1 MEEIKDILLLVVT
14 SFSGLA
20 GIIYCPY
27 IFLITFGIL
36 CFVLYRLKSN
46 ASKEY
51 ISPK

>member
-36 CFVLYRLKSN
+36 SFVLYRLRISV
-46 ASKEY
+46 AKE
-51 ISPK
+51 